1 LAFQLSDLYV
11 ITSVQDNLPT
21 TIIESLSMGTPVAG
35 FRVGGIPEM
44 VEDGINGFLVESGD
58 VSNLTQK
65 VGAFLKNNRADFRN
79 QARLKTLNT
88 YDTKVIVNQI
98 TTVYKEL

>member
-1 LAFQLSDLYV
+1 
-11 ITSVQDNLPT
+11 
-21 TIIESLSMGTPVAG
+21 MGTPAAG

-44 VEDGINGFLVESGD
+44 IDDGVNGFLVESGD
-58 VSNLTQK
+58 VSTLSKK
-65 VGAFLKNNRADFRN
+65 VGDFLKNNRADFRN

-98 TTVYKEL
+98 TTVYKSL